1 MLHASAERTFVR
13 SEVQWIAQCTSG
25 LFTAGRA
32 LENTEKTGIVE
43 LDTPY
48 STFLP
53 HNSTYKLN
61 LHDS

>member
-1 MLHASAERTFVR
+1 MLHASTERIVVR
-13 SEVQWIAQCTSG
+13 SELQWTAQCTSG
-25 LFTAGRA
+25 PFTAGRA
-32 LENTEKTGIVE
+32 LQNTEKTEIVE
-43 LDTPY
+43 LDTPN